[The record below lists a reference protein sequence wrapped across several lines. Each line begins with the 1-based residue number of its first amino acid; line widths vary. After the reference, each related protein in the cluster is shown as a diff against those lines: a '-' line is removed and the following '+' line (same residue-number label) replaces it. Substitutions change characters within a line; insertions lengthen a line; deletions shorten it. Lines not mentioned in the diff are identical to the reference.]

1 MGTYMGW
8 VETLIVLN
16 FGFIQLNV
24 CTLNKEIVVLIS
36 ERRPENMVRKLNLNQ
51 KHSDT
56 LLQDRREL

>member
-8 VETLIVLN
+8 VERLIVLN

-36 ERRPENMVRKLNLNQ
+36 ERRTENIVRKLNLNQ

-56 LLQDRREL
+56 LS

>member
-36 ERRPENMVRKLNLNQ
+36 ERRTENIFRKSNLNQ

-56 LLQDRREL
+56 LS